1 MHIGFFMEIQSCS
14 IRNDWSIDELEQ
26 IYSRPLFELV
36 GIAHQCHLRF
46 HPLGEIQVCKLV
58 SIKTGGCSEDCA
70 YCPQSASYQ
79 TGVAAK
85 PLMTVDEVLQE
96 VSEAVR
102 LGASRVCLGAAWRE
116 VRDGK
121 QFNTI
126 LEMVREV
133 RSLGVEVCCTLGM
146 VSKEQLERLQSAGL
160 YAYNHNL
167 DTSES
172 HYKKIITTR
181 TYQERID
188 TIQRAQ
194 ETGLS
199 VCSGGIFGIGETHED
214 RMQFLLTL
222 SRRSPHPQSV
232 PLNRLT
238 PIRGTPLE
246 NAEPVQFWEFL
257 RLIALFR
264 IVLPKAVLRLSC
276 ERNKM
281 SIEQQALAFFAGA
294 NSIFCGEKMLTTT
307 NVSIESDEK
316 LFSTLQLKKRKAF
329 VEK

>member
-1 MHIGFFMEIQSCS
+1 
-14 IRNDWSIDELEQ
+14 
-26 IYSRPLFELV
+26 
-36 GIAHQCHLRF
+36 
-46 HPLGEIQVCKLV
+46 
-58 SIKTGGCSEDCA
+58 
-70 YCPQSASYQ
+70 
-79 TGVAAK
+79 
-85 PLMTVDEVLQE
+85 MTVDEVLQE

>member
-1 MHIGFFMEIQSCS
+1 MVYMNQLDFSVRSNWTIEEIE
-14 IRNDWSIDELEQ
+14 W
-26 IYSRPLFELV
+26 IYSLPLFELV
-36 GIAHQCHLRF
+36 AKAHECHLRY
-46 HPLGEIQVCKLV
+46 HKLGEVQVCKLV

-79 TGVAAK
+79 TGVAPK
-85 PLMTVDEVLQE
+85 PLMTVDEVLEE
-96 VSEAVR
+96 VRDAVH

-133 RSLGVEVCCTLGM
+133 RSLGIEVCCTLGM
-146 VSKEQLERLQSAGL
+146 VNKEQMERLHSAGL

-172 HYKKIITTR
+172 HYKNIITTR

-188 TIQRAQ
+188 TIDRVQDV
-194 ETGLS
+194 GLS
-199 VCSGGIFGIGETHED
+199 VCSGGIFGIGEKHED
-214 RMQFLLTL
+214 RMQFLHTL
-222 SRRSPHPQSV
+222 SKRNPHPQSV

-238 PIRGTPLE
+238 PIKGTPLE
-246 NAEPVQFWEFL
+246 NAEPVPFWEFL

-264 IVLPKAVLRLSC
+264 IVLPQSILRLSC

-281 SIEQQALAFFAGA
+281 STEQQALAFFAGA
-294 NSIFCGEKMLTTT
+294 NSIFCGEKMLTTP
-307 NVSIESDEK
+307 NVSPQSDEQ
-316 LFSTLQLKKRKAF
+316 LFSILQLKKRKAF
-329 VEK
+329 VEN